1 MHPVNRH
8 ITECVATLAR
18 HRPNHHAIID
28 VRESSTCVW
37 SWSKLYREMLRISSV
52 LLDLGV
58 QPGEIVA
65 YQLPNRTEFVA
76 ITLAILR
83 IGGICCPLM
92 PFFRERELLSALK
105 RARPRVLFVPNQFRG
120 RRHIAEIKTLE
131 PRLETVKHII
141 VVTTGESKAPLP
153 RRRRLNWMRLYRAI
167 RSAPSPPYEFER
179 RPPNP
184 DAIAQL
190 LFTSGTSGLPKGVLH
205 RHDVLMKAAAMHAER
220 SGMQPHD
227 TIFVPS
233 PMAHQTGF
241 LYGMWLALML
251 GLPQITQDV
260 WDPQRAL
267 RALREWRGTFF
278 QAAPTFVS
286 DLVYAAE
293 SGIRAPSSLRMVV
306 PTGASPSPSLVRRAE
321 HILHARIR
329 GAFGTTEGC
338 LATLSSP
345 TDTAVSAAT
354 SDGPALPGVGL
365 RICDDEDHVLPA
377 GVEGNLQTNSPTMFA
392 GYLEEP
398 ELTAKAYTADGWYRT
413 GDLAT
418 IDTDGYLNITGRTT
432 DIINRGGEKI
442 PLRLV
447 EQLLHEHPGVREV
460 AIVAMPDTRLG
471 ERACAFVVATG
482 SGSIHFEEMQRF
494 LHSQGIAKPYWPE
507 RLELIDEL
515 PKTSSGKV
523 RRYLLREWAKA
534 FGSSTLPVVVA

>member
-1 MHPVNRH
+1 MNQH
-8 ITECVATLAR
+8 ITECVATWAQT
-18 HRPNHHAIID
+18 RPNDHAIID

-37 SWSKLYREMLRISSV
+37 SWSKVCREMLRISDV

-58 QPGEIVA
+58 QSGETVA

-92 PFFRERELLSALK
+92 PFFRERELLSILN
-105 RARPRVLFVPNQFRG
+105 RARPRVLFVPNEFRG
-120 RRHIAEIKTLE
+120 RRYIAEFKLLA
-131 PRLETVKHII
+131 PRLETVEHII
-141 VVTTGESKAPLP
+141 VVTTGESKAPIP
-153 RRRRLNWMRLYRAI
+153 NTEQPTWVRLYGAI
-167 RSAPSPPYEFER
+167 RSIRNQPSEFEQR
-179 RPPNP
+179 RTRL
-184 DAIAQL
+184 DAVAQL

-205 RHDVLMKAAAMHAER
+205 RHDILMKAAVMHAER
-220 SGMQPHD
+220 SGMQARD

-251 GLPQITQDV
+251 GIPQITQAI

-267 RALREWRGTFF
+267 RALREWHATFL

-321 HILHARIR
+321 HVLHTRIC

-338 LATLSSP
+338 LATLSAP
-345 TDTAVSAAT
+345 TDSLASAAMT
-354 SDGPALPGVGL
+354 DGSALPGVSL
-365 RICDDEDHVLPA
+365 RICDGEDHVLST
-377 GVEGNLQTNSPTMFA
+377 GTEGHLQTSSPTMFA
-392 GYLEEP
+392 GYLDDP
-398 ELTAKAYTADGWYRT
+398 ELTARAYTADGWYRT

-418 IDTDGYLNITGRTT
+418 IDSDGYLHVTGRIN

-442 PLRLV
+442 PLQLV
-447 EQLLHEHPGVREV
+447 EQLLQEHPAVREV
-460 AIVAMPDTRLG
+460 AIVAMPDARLG
-471 ERACAFVVATG
+471 ERACAFVVTNG
-482 SGSIHFEEMQRF
+482 SGGIGFYEMQRF
-494 LHSQGIAKPYWPE
+494 LHSQGLAKPYWPE
-507 RLELIDEL
+507 RLELIEEL
-515 PKTSSGKV
+515 PKTESGKV
-523 RRYLLREWAKA
+523 QRYLLRERAK
-534 FGSSTLPVVVA
+534 TLGPFEAPVTFA